1 MTGRG
6 FLLELVG
13 PLLAHLRQWPEAVTW
28 GRLDPQPMQQPGD
41 HAVLLCLGDVRQRC
55 ARLAALQQQ
64 HRRVG

>member
-6 FLLELVG
+6 FLLKLIG

-41 HAVLLCLGDVRQRC
+41 HAVLLCLGDV
-55 ARLAALQQQ
+55 
-64 HRRVG
+64 